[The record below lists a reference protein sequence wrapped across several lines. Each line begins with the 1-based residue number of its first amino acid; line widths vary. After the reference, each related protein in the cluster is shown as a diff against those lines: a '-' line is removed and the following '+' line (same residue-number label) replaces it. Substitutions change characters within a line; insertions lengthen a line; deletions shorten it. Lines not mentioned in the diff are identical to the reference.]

1 MDIVNREVNATLP
14 ALNEQMLREGAEPVG
29 GTPAQFSAFIKRE
42 HDKWAVLV
50 KKFDPQAH

>member
-1 MDIVNREVNATLP
+1 
-14 ALNEQMLREGAEPVG
+14 MLREGAEPVG
-29 GTPAQFSAFIKRE
+29 GTPAQFATFIKRE